1 MQAQCK
7 AVIGDYG
14 IEIVADETYDP
25 KDADMTAQ
33 LTKIKGAAGVQAIL
47 NPGFG
52 QGPSIV
58 TRNYKQ
64 LAIDLPL
71 YQSHGVASDGFI
83 ELAGAAGRRRC
94 SPAGYGVAGGLP
106 AAGDD
111 PQKAGRRPTRRPSRT
126 AIQNAGQHLRRLCP

>member
-1 MQAQCK
+1 VQVGRRRNTASRSSPTK
-7 AVIGDYG
+7 
-14 IEIVADETYDP
+14 TYDP
-25 KDADMTAQ
+25 KDADMTR
-33 LTKIKGAAGVQAIL
+33 AADQDQGQDGVQAIL

-83 ELAGAAGRRRC
+83 ELAGRRGRRRRA
-94 SPAGYGVAGGLP
+94 PAGHGASGRRS
-106 AAGDD
+106 AAG
-111 PQKAGRRPTRRPSRT
+111 
-126 AIQNAGQHLRRLCP
+126 

>member
-1 MQAQCK
+1 
-7 AVIGDYG
+7 
-14 IEIVADETYDP
+14 
-25 KDADMTAQ
+25 MTAQ
-33 LTKIKGAAGVQAIL
+33 LTKIKGAAGIQAML

-83 ELAGAAGRRRC
+83 ELAGAGGRGRC
-94 SPAGYGVAGGLP
+94 APAGHGVAGCLPVARRRSAESACRGLQD
-106 AAGDD
+106 GV
-111 PQKAGRRPTRRPSRT
+111 
-126 AIQNAGQHLRRLCP
+126 